1 MSVFYKVLPIKG
13 KGLGCIAIKDIKK
26 GTLILQEKP
35 QCKSNPNAENGSQEE
50 FQSVIKSFHRMSDE
64 NKEKFMGLY
73 DRYESINVED
83 DLPDWDFGNMELLK
97 IYQIFKS
104 NSFEMGVGIQASRF
118 NHSCSSNAEAFW
130 NDENETREVRAVS
143 KIKVGEEITVNY
155 IWKQLS
161 MKNVQ
166 LRHSITKSEV
176 WEYLI
181 LGASS
186 CKRTTFFV

>member
-35 QCKSNPNAENGSQEE
+35 ECKSNPEAENGSQEE
-50 FQSVIKSFHRMSDE
+50 FQSVIESFHRMSDE

-104 NSFEMGVGIQASRF
+104 
-118 NHSCSSNAEAFW
+118 
-130 NDENETREVRAVS
+130 
-143 KIKVGEEITVNY
+143 
-155 IWKQLS
+155 
-161 MKNVQ
+161 
-166 LRHSITKSEV
+166 
-176 WEYLI
+176 
-181 LGASS
+181 
-186 CKRTTFFV
+186 FFF